1 MQTRHLVSN
10 HGAQQVNPIDRWDLP
25 FFLALLEYALVG
37 LFFSLRVDQ
46 HSVGSD
52 QRPSLWTLL
61 VAHTPTPTHL
71 EADHLAKLIYPNLYG

>member
-1 MQTRHLVSN
+1 MMEQCFSPTGVHS
-10 HGAQQVNPIDRWDLP
+10 DRA
-25 FFLALLEYALVG
+25 FF
-37 LFFSLRVDQ
+37 FFGVDQ

-71 EADHLAKLIYPNLYG
+71 KADHLAKLIYPNLYG